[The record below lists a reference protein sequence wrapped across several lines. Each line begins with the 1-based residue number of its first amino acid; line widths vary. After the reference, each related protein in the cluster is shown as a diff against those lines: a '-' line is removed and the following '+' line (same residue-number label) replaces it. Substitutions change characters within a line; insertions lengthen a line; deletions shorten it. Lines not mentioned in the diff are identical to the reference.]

1 MAESYRVGR
10 MIPDSI
16 RPEGYRSQMP
26 IHSPSRTS
34 ATVARTPPELAAGL
48 AGRGD
53 VALVPTMGALHDGHR
68 ELLRAAR
75 RSSPT
80 VVMSLFVNPSQFA
93 PGEDFA
99 HYPRDEEADVAA
111 AAAEGADLVFA
122 PDAQTMYPEGFA
134 TTVDPG
140 PLGGEL
146 EGRSRP
152 GHFRGVATV
161 VTRLFGLV
169 RPQRAFFG
177 EKDYQQLVIVRA
189 VARDLALGVEVVGVP
204 TVRDRDGLAL
214 SSRNRFLSPA
224 ERERATTL
232 SAGLRAAGRLYAAGE
247 HDARLL
253 LDTARARIA
262 VEPDYL
268 ELRRSGDLGAY
279 DPERPAILLVAARL
293 GATRLIDNL
302 VLEDA

>member
-1 MAESYRVGR
+1 
-10 MIPDSI
+10 
-16 RPEGYRSQMP
+16 MP

-34 ATVARTPPELAAGL
+34 AVVARTLPDLTAAL
-48 AGRGD
+48 AGRDD

-68 ELLRAAR
+68 ALLRAAR
-75 RSSPT
+75 GAAAT
-80 VVMSLFVNPSQFA
+80 VVMSLFVNPAQFG

-99 HYPRDEEADVAA
+99 RYPRDEEADLSVAS
-111 AAAEGADLVFA
+111 AEGADVVFA
-122 PDAQTMYPEGFA
+122 PGAEVVYPGGFA
-134 TTVDPG
+134 ASVDPG

-152 GHFRGVATV
+152 DHFRGVATV

-177 EKDYQQLVIVRA
+177 EKDYQQLVIVRG

-204 TVRDRDGLAL
+204 TVRDADGLAL

-232 SAGLRAAGRLYAAGE
+232 NAALRAAERLYAAGE
-247 HDARLL
+247 RDATLL
-253 LDTARARIA
+253 RDTARTRVAMD
-262 VEPDYL
+262 PDYL
-268 ELRRSGDLGAY
+268 ELRRRDDLGAY
-279 DPERPAILLVAARL
+279 DPDRRAILLVAARL
-293 GATRLIDNL
+293 GTTRLIDNL
-302 VLEDA
+302 SLEDA